1 MNTLTEIFWKENLD
15 HVISG
20 ESGFMVENP
29 AIEFT
34 RKAKAGSFDSISDE
48 EYNALVDECD
58 AVAALWNKLPRK
70 AAGDLLLEGLKS
82 IGLSTDDAARAVT
95 MLSGYP
101 FPAMPEKQDTPDG
114 ANREMAA
121 AAFSSLDALHSAHES
136 RARVSRDRY
145 IGLDSLDIFDWS
157 PKGICQFLGER
168 VLGQDEAKK
177 AAALVLY
184 NHVEGRRSNTIFCGP
199 TGCGKSEIWR
209 QLAKDHPKLI
219 RMVDASR
226 LTADG
231 WKGSFHLRDIFEDI
245 PQTDLANYG
254 LIVVLDEAD
263 KIICET
269 IVGASG
275 TNYSAITQNAL
286 LKMLDGDV
294 LEFGL
299 EDGRKPFK
307 VDCSNVSVVL
317 LGAFE
322 NLMAKKS
329 KKSSGLGFG
338 AQAKTACDYSNTMI
352 TPDDLINAGMRREI
366 AGRINRIATLTPLS
380 VEDYRRILTGPV
392 LDDLQTLTGCS
403 IDLADS
409 VTDFLAEEAAAS
421 GLGVRYMRS
430 RLMNAL
436 DDLIYEDPEA
446 AEYRIDDR
454 CFAENH
460 DTIGLCQAG

>member
-1 MNTLTEIFWKENLD
+1 MNNLTENFWKENLN
-15 HVISG
+15 HVICG
-20 ESGFMVENP
+20 ESDFMVENP

-34 RKAKAGSFDSISDE
+34 KKAKAGCFDKISDD
-48 EYNALVDECD
+48 EYKELLDECET
-58 AVAALWNKLPRK
+58 VSMLWQQMPRK
-70 AAGDLLLEGLKS
+70 AAGDLLLDALMS
-82 IGLSTDDAARAVT
+82 IHLSVDDFASAVC

-101 FPAMPEKQDTPDG
+101 FQVKKDKGT
-114 ANREMAA
+114 AA
-121 AAFSSLDALHSAHES
+121 ASLTLDTIRTAHENKN
-136 RARVSRDRY
+136 RTSRDRF
-145 IGLDSLDIFDWS
+145 IGLDSFELYDWS
-157 PKGICQFLGER
+157 PKGIHRFLSEK

-177 AAALVLY
+177 AASLVLY

-231 WKGSFHLRDIFEDI
+231 WKGSFHLRDIFENVPPQDI
-245 PQTDLANYG
+245 VNYG

-263 KIICET
+263 KITCET
-269 IVGASG
+269 MVGANG

-294 LEFGL
+294 LEFGY

-307 VDCSNVSVVL
+307 VDCSHVTVVL

-322 NLMAKKS
+322 NLMDMKS
-329 KKSSGLGFG
+329 KRFSSLGFG
-338 AQAKTACDYSNTMI
+338 AKTKASCDYGNSLI
-352 TPDDLINAGMRREI
+352 TPDDLIRAGMRREI

-380 VEDYRRILTGPV
+380 VADYKQILTGPV
-392 LDDLQTLTGCS
+392 LYDLQELTGCS
-403 IDLADS
+403 IDISDSIADL
-409 VTDFLAEEAAAS
+409 LAEEAAAT

-436 DDLIYEDPEA
+436 DELIYEDPGA
-446 AEYRIDDR
+446 TLYIIDDNT
-454 CFAENH
+454 FSTNNNKVS
-460 DTIGLCQAG
+460 LSQANC

>member
-1 MNTLTEIFWKENLD
+1 MNNLTETFWKENLN
-15 HVISG
+15 HVMSG
-20 ESGFMVENP
+20 ESDFMVENP
-29 AIEFT
+29 ALEFT
-34 RKAKAGSFDSISDE
+34 RKAKAGYYDKISDE
-48 EYNALVDECD
+48 EYNDLLNECE
-58 AVAALWNKLPRK
+58 AVSELWQKLPRK
-70 AAGDLLLEGLKS
+70 ASGDLLLEGLKS
-82 IGLSTDDAARAVT
+82 IDLSVADFARTVST
-95 MLSGYP
+95 FSSYP
-101 FPAMPEKQDTPDG
+101 FPPKPDTEK
-114 ANREMAA
+114 EAA
-121 AAFSSLDALHSAHES
+121 AAFSSLDALHSACEN
-136 RARVSRDRY
+136 RVFTNRDHY
-145 IGLDSLDIFDWS
+145 IGLDSLDFYNWS
-157 PKGICQFLGER
+157 PKGIYQFLSDR

-209 QLAKDHPKLI
+209 QLAKDHPRLI

-245 PQTDLANYG
+245 PPQDIVNYG

-263 KIICET
+263 KITCET
-269 IVGASG
+269 MIGASG
-275 TNYSAITQNAL
+275 TNYAAITQNAL

-307 VDCSNVSVVL
+307 VDCANVSVVL
-317 LGAFE
+317 LGAFD

-329 KKSSGLGFG
+329 EKTSGLGFG
-338 AQAKTACDYSNTMI
+338 ATTKMTCDYSNSQI
-352 TPDDLINAGMRREI
+352 TPDDLIKAGMRREI

-380 VEDYRRILTGPV
+380 IDDYKLILTGPV
-392 LDDLQTLTGCS
+392 LDDLQTLTGCPIS
-403 IDLADS
+403 LSDS
-409 VTDFLAEEAAAS
+409 VIDFLADEAAAS

-446 AEYRIDDR
+446 TEYCIDDN
-454 CFAENH
+454 CYSKNNNAVS
-460 DTIGLCQAG
+460 LCQAS